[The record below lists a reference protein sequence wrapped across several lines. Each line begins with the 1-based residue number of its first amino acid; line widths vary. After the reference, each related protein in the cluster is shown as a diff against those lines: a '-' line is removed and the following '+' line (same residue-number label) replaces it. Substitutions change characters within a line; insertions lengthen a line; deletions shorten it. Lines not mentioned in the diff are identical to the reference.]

1 MTNELTLSLPKNV
14 FQELF
19 DLIVFRHENREAVL
33 LNWLK
38 CLCRIDSTL
47 EKDRVDSI
55 IYKNNSRNC
64 ITESVLKSG
73 YSLKYSLIIAADP
86 LRVIEFCV
94 AVLDM
99 LVLKFWTS

>member
-19 DLIVFRHENREAVL
+19 DLLVFGHENREAVL

-55 IYKNNSRNC
+55 IYKNNSRN
-64 ITESVLKSG
+64 LQK
-73 YSLKYSLIIAADP
+73 
-86 LRVIEFCV
+86 LRVFSK
-94 AVLDM
+94 AV
-99 LVLKFWTS
+99 THSNIP